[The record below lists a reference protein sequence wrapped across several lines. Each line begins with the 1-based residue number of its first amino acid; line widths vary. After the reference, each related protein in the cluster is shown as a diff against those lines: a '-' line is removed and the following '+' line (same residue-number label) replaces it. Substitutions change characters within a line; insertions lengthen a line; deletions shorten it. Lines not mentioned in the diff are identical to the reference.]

1 MIYEL
6 VFCARQKNNLKFV
19 CIIDL
24 LLIINL
30 IKFFSIIYKGNC
42 LQRKRTSLN

>member
-6 VFCARQKNNLKFV
+6 VFCARQKNDLKFV
-19 CIIDL
+19 CIIIN
-24 LLIINL
+24 LIIDL